1 MLVLL
6 ITCHLYYLFKGILC
20 VDSFDI
26 VGDGVKDLLVG
37 RDDGLVEVYSFD
49 NANEP
54 VLRFDQVSSFLKRLY
69 MLIHQIIIDMT
80 MMVSVL
86 LNQIY

>member
-1 MLVLL
+1 MYLAIISILLVTFTY
-6 ITCHLYYLFKGILC
+6 IFFKGILC

-37 RDDGLVEVYSFD
+37 RDDGMVEVYSFD

-54 VLRFDQVSSFLKRLY
+54 VLRFDQVSSLKKDY
-69 MLIHQIIIDMT
+69 
-80 MMVSVL
+80 
-86 LNQIY
+86 IYLFFIK